1 MLVYLTYLFLM
12 YQIRIAQPA
21 YAQPGRCHPGT
32 KQKPEVSL
40 RIHSFLGV
48 SLATYFQ
55 VYQPASFF

>member
-1 MLVYLTYLFLM
+1 M